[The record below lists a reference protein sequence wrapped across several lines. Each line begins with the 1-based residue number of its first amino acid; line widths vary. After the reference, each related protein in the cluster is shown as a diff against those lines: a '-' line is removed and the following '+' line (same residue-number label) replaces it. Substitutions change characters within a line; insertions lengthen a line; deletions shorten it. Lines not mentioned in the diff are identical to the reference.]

1 MRGRAASGLKYKDL
15 VAIYDRM
22 TKVLTPLA
30 KDGNKATAADRKSI
44 FKPRAD
50 KMISGPPAA
59 K

>member
-1 MRGRAASGLKYKDL
+1 MGQAIGGGREPKRK
-15 VAIYDRM
+15 
-22 TKVLTPLA
+22 PNPP
-30 KDGNKATAADRKSI
+30 KDGNKVTAADRKSI